1 MKKIFRILLIAGA
14 MLMLLTTATS
24 AAAPYATYIYSSE
37 GFTMESPDAYVPD
50 VVVDS
55 EYIGPDAQGNY
66 IKISGLKDVTVGAD
80 NKVYISD
87 GTENKIY
94 VLDSYYKY
102 LFTISE
108 FVNEQGV
115 RDSFR
120 GVSGLFVNDKYIYA
134 CDTDNNRI
142 VMFDLKGNFVKTV
155 NQPESALFNTDSIYK
170 PVAVSV
176 DTYGRMFIVSSTT
189 YEALS

>member
-1 MKKIFRILLIAGA
+1 MKKIIRILLVAGA
-14 MLMLLTTATS
+14 LLMVLTTAAS
-24 AAAPYATYIYSSE
+24 AAAPYSTYIYSAD
-37 GFTMESPDAYVPD
+37 GFVMESPDAYVPD

-55 EYIGPDAQGNY
+55 EYIGKDANDNY
-66 IKISGLKDVTVGAD
+66 VKISGLKDVAIGTD
-80 NKVYISD
+80 NKVYLSD
-87 GTENKIY
+87 GVENKIY

-102 LFTISE
+102 LFTITD

-115 RDSFR
+115 RDGFK

-155 NQPESALFNTDSIYK
+155 KQPESALFNTDTIYK
-170 PVAVSV
+170 PVAVAV
-176 DTYGRMFIVSSTT
+176 DSYGRLFIVSYTT
-189 YEALS
+189 Y